1 VLTSG
6 RACGI
11 ITLKLHV
18 DTYLVG
24 LARYKQTRSVLRE
37 DYGAVAEVRKVG
49 RRNEVCDPP
58 NMIYQGLALTNK
70 LR

>member
-1 VLTSG
+1 M
-6 RACGI
+6 
-11 ITLKLHV
+11 
-18 DTYLVG
+18 
-24 LARYKQTRSVLRE
+24 RSVLRE